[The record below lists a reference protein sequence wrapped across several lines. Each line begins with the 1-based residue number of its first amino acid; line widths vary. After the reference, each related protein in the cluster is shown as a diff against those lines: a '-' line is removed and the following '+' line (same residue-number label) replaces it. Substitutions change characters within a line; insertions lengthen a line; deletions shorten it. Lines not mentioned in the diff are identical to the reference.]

1 MPRLDS
7 RMYARGIWAQNVAI
21 VNTKCYI
28 PVSAPAIWLM
38 GLPNLFR
45 PYDFIGRRAPRQ
57 IPYRNALRR
66 HDLHRRR
73 HQRRR
78 ADPFFRAGRCHAG
91 HAGPCRARAGVPAR
105 QPRRPHPLHH
115 AAHRRTP
122 PGRPVRGEGAP
133 DNAGQALYLG
143 GVRGHL
149 VGASY
154 PAHDRRRCGSSRR
167 GERQTE
173 RGVEPAMTESAGKL
187 KTGSPDSNG
196 ERLKPE

>member
-21 VNTKCYI
+21 VNTKSYI

-45 PYDFIGRRAPRQ
+45 PCDFIGRRARRQ

-78 ADPFFRAGRCHAG
+78 ADPFFRAGRCHA
-91 HAGPCRARAGVPAR
+91 AQPRPGVPAR
-105 QPRRPHPLHH
+105 QPRGPHPLLH
-115 AAHRRTP
+115 AHRRTP

-133 DNAGQALYLG
+133 DNARQTLYLG

-149 VGASY
+149 VRA
-154 PAHDRRRCGSSRR
+154 RRRTTAGVAGSRG
-167 GERQTE
+167 GERQKS
-173 RGVEPAMTESAGKL
+173 GEPG
-187 KTGSPDSNG
+187 
-196 ERLKPE
+196 R

>member
-21 VNTKCYI
+21 VNTKSYI

-45 PYDFIGRRAPRQ
+45 PCDFIGRRAPRQ
-57 IPYRNALRR
+57 IPYRDALRR

-73 HQRRR
+73 HRRRR

-91 HAGPCRARAGVPAR
+91 PCRAMPDSRVPACRPGPAR

-115 AAHRRTP
+115 AHRRTP

-133 DNAGQALYLG
+133 DNARQTLYLG

-149 VGASY
+149 VRA
-154 PAHDRRRCGSSRR
+154 RRRTTAGVAGSRG
-167 GERQTE
+167 GERQKS
-173 RGVEPAMTESAGKL
+173 GEPG
-187 KTGSPDSNG
+187 
-196 ERLKPE
+196 R